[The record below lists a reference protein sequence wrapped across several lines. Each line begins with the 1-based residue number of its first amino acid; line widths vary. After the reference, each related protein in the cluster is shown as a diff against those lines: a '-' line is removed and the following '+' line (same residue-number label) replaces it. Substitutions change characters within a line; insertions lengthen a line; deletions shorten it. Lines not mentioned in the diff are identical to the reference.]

1 MFTLSPSG
9 TETVLYSFKGH
20 DAGDGAAPQSG
31 VIADRKG
38 NLYGTTTNDGGAPRG
53 PSIVYKLA
61 PDGTETVLHAFTGGK
76 DGTHVATSLVADG
89 GGSLYGAA
97 QDGGYVKRRCDP
109 YGCGTVFRLTP

>member
-1 MFTLSPSG
+1 
-9 TETVLYSFKGH
+9 
-20 DAGDGAAPQSG
+20 